1 MKGKFYG
8 IGVGPG
14 DPDLLTIKAK
24 KILDEVDIILAPET
38 KDGKGSTA
46 FNIAKP
52 HLNENIEIIEKK
64 FPMTYDVDV
73 LNKSYDDIS
82 DFIKVLVDEGK
93 KVAFLTLGDP
103 MVYSTYIYLFK
114 RLKLKGVEM
123 ETIPGITS
131 FCAIASKVGVPLAE
145 NEETIAIVPSVYYE
159 KGDEKLEK
167 ILSSISNIVFMKAS
181 GQIDE
186 LIDELESTGHKEGSV
201 FVSRLGLDDEII
213 ENDIEKRRGI
223 KNNYLSTLIAKKCV
237 KGR

>member
-46 FNIAKP
+46 LNIAKP
-52 HLNENIEIIEKK
+52 HLNEDVEIIERK

-73 LNKSYDDIS
+73 LNKSYDEIS
-82 DFIKVLVDEGK
+82 DSIKELVDAGK
-93 KVAFLTLGDP
+93 RIAFLTLGDP

-114 RLKLKGVEM
+114 RLRLKDVEM

-131 FCAIASKVGVPLAE
+131 FCAIASKVGVPLGE

-159 KGDEKLEK
+159 KGNEKLEK
-167 ILSSISNIVFMKAS
+167 ILDSINNIVFMKAS
-181 GQIDE
+181 GEIDE

-201 FVSRLGLDDEII
+201 FVSRLGLNDEVI

-223 KNNYLSTLIAKKCV
+223 KNNYLSTLIAKKSI
-237 KGR
+237 KAR

>member
-46 FNIAKP
+46 LNIAKP
-52 HLNENIEIIEKK
+52 HLNENIEIIERK
-64 FPMTYDVDV
+64 FPMTYDVEV
-73 LNKSYDDIS
+73 LNKSYDEIS
-82 DFIKVLVDEGK
+82 DFIKELVDEDK

-114 RLKLKGVEM
+114 RLKMRDVEI

-131 FCAIASKVGVPLAE
+131 FCAIASKVGIPLGE

-159 KGDEKLEK
+159 KGDKKLEK
-167 ILSSISNIVFMKAS
+167 ILDSINNIVFMKAS
-181 GQIDE
+181 GEIDE
-186 LIDELESTGHKEGSV
+186 LIDELESTGHKDGSV
-201 FVSRLGLDDEII
+201 FVSRLGLDDEVI

-223 KNNYLSTLIAKKCV
+223 KNNYLSTLIAKKNINV
-237 KGR
+237 R

>member
-24 KILDEVDIILAPET
+24 KIFDEVDIILAPET

-46 FNIAKP
+46 LNIAKP
-52 HLNENIEIIEKK
+52 HLNQRIEIIEKK

-73 LNKSYDDIS
+73 LNNSYDEIS
-82 DFIKVLVDEGK
+82 DFIKGFIDRGK

-114 RLKLKGVEM
+114 RLKLKNVEI

-131 FCAIASKVGVPLAE
+131 FCAIASKVGIPLGE
-145 NEETIAIVPSVYYE
+145 NEETIAIVPSVYYK
-159 KGDEKLEK
+159 KGDEKLEN
-167 ILSSISNIVFMKAS
+167 ILKNIDNIVFMKAS

-186 LIDELESTGHKEGSV
+186 LIDELENTGHKKGSV
-201 FVSRLGLDDEII
+201 FVSRLGLDGQII
-213 ENDIEKRRGI
+213 EEDIENRRGI
-223 KNNYLSTLIAKKCV
+223 KNNYLSTLVAKKN
-237 KGR
+237 KSIR

>member
-24 KILDEVDIILAPET
+24 KVLNDVDIILAPET

-46 FNIAKP
+46 LNIAKP
-52 HLNENIEIIEKK
+52 HLNKNIEIIEKK
-64 FPMTYDVDV
+64 FPMTYDVEV
-73 LNKSYDDIS
+73 LNKSYDEIS
-82 DFIKVLVDEGK
+82 NFINKLVNDGK

-114 RLKLKGVEM
+114 RLKEKDIDI

-131 FCAIASKVGVPLAE
+131 FCAIASKVGVPLGE

-159 KGDEKLEK
+159 KGDKKLEE
-167 ILSSISNIVFMKAS
+167 ILNNINNIVFMKAS
-181 GQIDE
+181 GEIDE
-186 LIDELESTGHKEGSV
+186 LIDELEISGHKEGSV

-213 ENDIEKRRGI
+213 ERDIEKRKGI
-223 KNNYLSTLIAKKCV
+223 KNNYLSTLIAKKNV
-237 KGR
+237 KSR

>member
-46 FNIAKP
+46 LNIAKP
-52 HLNENIEIIEKK
+52 HLNEDVEIIERK

-73 LNKSYDDIS
+73 LNKSYDEIS
-82 DFIKVLVDEGK
+82 DFIKELVDEGK
-93 KVAFLTLGDP
+93 RIAFLTLGDP

-114 RLKLKGVEM
+114 RLRLKDVEM

-131 FCAIASKVGVPLAE
+131 FCAIASKVGVPLGE

-159 KGDEKLEK
+159 KGNEKLEK
-167 ILSSISNIVFMKAS
+167 ILDSINNIVFMKAS
-181 GQIDE
+181 GEIDE

-201 FVSRLGLDDEII
+201 FVSRLGLNDEVI

-223 KNNYLSTLIAKKCV
+223 KNNYLSTLIAKKSI
-237 KGR
+237 KAR